1 MKTDHFF
8 TIERV
13 SIAEF
18 KDRGSRFIAYAN
30 PLADAIAFRKW
41 LQQLRKEHPKAV
53 HHCYAYR
60 FGTAGDQFR
69 ASDDGEP
76 SGTAGKPILAQIDS
90 KNITDAGIV
99 VVRYF
104 GGSLLGVPGLINA
117 YKTAASLALQT
128 VPIIRKAILISYSIE
143 FQYPAMND
151 VMLVLKQLQC
161 EVIKQESELFPRIE
175 LRVPIKSE
183 EDFLQ
188 KLTELRN
195 VEIKKIL

>member
-1 MKTDHFF
+1 MSVWMLAAKSLSKLMT
-8 TIERV
+8 
-13 SIAEF
+13 SQPIAE
-18 KDRGSRFIAYAN
+18 AT
-30 PLADAIAFRKW
+30 LFRQW

-69 ASDDGEP
+69 ANDDGEP
-76 SGTAGKPILAQIDS
+76 AGTAGRPILGQIDS
-90 KNITDAGIV
+90 KNLTDTGIV

-128 VPIIRKAILISYSIE
+128 VPIVRKAILISYSIE
-143 FQYPAMND
+143 FEYPAMND
-151 VMLVLKQLQC
+151 VMQIIKNLNC
-161 EVIKQESELFPRIE
+161 EIIHQESQLFPRIH
-175 LRVPIKSE
+175 LRVPLKSE
-183 EDFLQ
+183 DDFLQ
-188 KLTELRN
+188 KLTEMRN

>member
-1 MKTDHFF
+1 LKTDHFF

-69 ASDDGEP
+69 TSDDGEP
-76 SGTAGKPILAQIDS
+76 SGTAGKPILGQIDS
-90 KNITDAGIV
+90 KNITDTGIV

-128 VPIIRKAILISYSIE
+128 VPII
-143 FQYPAMND
+143 MND

-195 VEIKKIL
+195 VEIKK

>member
-8 TIERV
+8 TIERLSV
-13 SIAEF
+13 AEF
-18 KDRGSRFIAYAN
+18 KDRGSRFIAFAN
-30 PLADAIAFRKW
+30 PIAEATLFRQW

-69 ASDDGEP
+69 ANDDGEP
-76 SGTAGKPILAQIDS
+76 PGTAGRPILGQIDS
-90 KNITDAGIV
+90 KNLTDTGIV

-128 VPIIRKAILISYSIE
+128 VPIVRKAILISYSIE
-143 FQYPAMND
+143 FEYPAMND
-151 VMLVLKQLQC
+151 VMQIIKNLNC
-161 EVIKQESELFPRIE
+161 EIIHQESQLFPRIH
-175 LRVPIKSE
+175 LRVPLKSE
-183 EDFLQ
+183 DDFLQ
-188 KLTELRN
+188 KLTEMRN